1 MLWGCVRKT
10 ILFRMTM
17 EGFSMIVWYL
27 NRKDKE
33 VSHEDMWKNVS
44 VRGSDKS
51 KGPEGEAGWPLL
63 GTVTLPLEN
72 TGK

>member
-1 MLWGCVRKT
+1 
-10 ILFRMTM
+10 
-17 EGFSMIVWYL
+17 MIIWYL